1 MKKEKAKRADLIS
14 VKILREDAKKV
25 KLWAIQREMKFYQ
38 LMSILIKK

>member
-1 MKKEKAKRADLIS
+1 MKKKTKQVSLIT

-38 LMSILIKK
+38 LMNLLINK